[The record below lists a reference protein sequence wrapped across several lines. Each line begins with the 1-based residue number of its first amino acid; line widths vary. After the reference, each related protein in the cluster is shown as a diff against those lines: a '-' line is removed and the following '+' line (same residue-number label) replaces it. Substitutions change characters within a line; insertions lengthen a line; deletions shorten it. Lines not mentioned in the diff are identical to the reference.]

1 MYQIFSNVYSSEM
14 SQEDV
19 LFEFM
24 SDANNPLAVN
34 VLNRLLAMSKTSTNE
49 LMSEE
54 EVMTVLGVSRRTL
67 HRLRK
72 NQKINYFKL
81 PQKVMYRRSDIDEYL
96 KKVLC
101 RF

>member
-1 MYQIFSNVYSSEM
+1 MSQIFSNVYSSEM

-19 LFEFM
+19 LFVFM

-34 VLNRLLAMSKTSTNE
+34 VLNRLLAMAKTSTNE

-72 NQKINYFKL
+72 TQKLITSSFLRKSCIVVRILMNT
-81 PQKVMYRRSDIDEYL
+81 
-96 KKVLC
+96 
-101 RF
+101 